1 MDTWNNKA
9 DETLVALY
17 AKGENQAFNVLL
29 NRYKDKLYTYIYY
42 IVRNSEMTEDIFQE
56 TFMKAINCSHS
67 FHRNIEEACG
77 CGKRFR
83 R

>member
-42 IVRNSEMTEDIFQE
+42 IVLQLRDDRRHFS
-56 TFMKAINCSHS
+56 
-67 FHRNIEEACG
+67 RNIYEG
-77 CGKRFR
+77 NYHNSPRTL
-83 R
+83 

>member
-29 NRYKDKLYTYIYY
+29 NRYKDLSLIH
-42 IVRNSEMTEDIFQE
+42 I
-56 TFMKAINCSHS
+56 
-67 FHRNIEEACG
+67 
-77 CGKRFR
+77 
-83 R
+83 

>member
-29 NRYKDKLYTYIYY
+29 NRYGYKYLDISRPNKKSQWLTL
-42 IVRNSEMTEDIFQE
+42 TEI
-56 TFMKAINCSHS
+56 S
-67 FHRNIEEACG
+67 
-77 CGKRFR
+77 
-83 R
+83 

>member
-42 IVRNSEMTEDIFQE
+42 ISIDGSILTCTTCIVYQYFKELTWLPPRLLSL
-56 TFMKAINCSHS
+56 
-67 FHRNIEEACG
+67 R
-77 CGKRFR
+77 KRMQR
-83 R
+83 